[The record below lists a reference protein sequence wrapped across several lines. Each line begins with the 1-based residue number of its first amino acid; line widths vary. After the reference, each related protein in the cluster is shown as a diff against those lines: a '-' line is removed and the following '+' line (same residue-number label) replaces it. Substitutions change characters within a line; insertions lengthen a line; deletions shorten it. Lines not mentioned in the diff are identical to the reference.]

1 MNFMEN
7 LEHVPITQKLRYKM
21 AQRFNLDFKKRKA
34 LIPRWVQAYIIV
46 FFFLTF
52 RWKKFD
58 LYF

>member
-21 AQRFNLDFKKRKA
+21 AQRLNLDFQKRIA
-34 LIPRWVQAYIIV
+34 LIPRWVQADIIV
-46 FFFLTF
+46 VFLTF